1 MTNLMNETF
10 SRNGLFS
17 LPSGKEMHGTLTVD
31 GSDSVL
37 DLWSSV
43 AADQYSRRKPSES
56 QTTTIIG
63 TLDDQKKVSL
73 VDCMELGRTTFG
85 GSDGYSYHERFFP
98 HYAIVGYAPFDGEIS
113 GVSFVTD
120 DTKTLFHD
128 RKSFGGLH
136 LGTEKLTKLLNDAGV
151 SVEEGWHP
159 VVNYWTGK
167 TEVMSGETP
176 LGRFFAHNQPTITAG
191 GGPDGVHIA
200 NEVVLSIIFSDP
212 LSVHELD
219 DSIRKLL
226 RFFEIVVGRP
236 QNLLKVNIPPNY
248 EERAVSSSVYMNMFR
263 NRIDEYARREPDW
276 RDILI
281 DAASE
286 PDKCL
291 KLMSAW
297 LERDEAWRVTR
308 SRFSAGWRKQ
318 NDYDAERMVGAANM
332 FDLLPVDVFPRCKQ
346 SLKQRARHRSSL
358 VTKVIGTDLPDLD
371 YVTDAA
377 IELRHL
383 YVHGAERNP
392 KRPALVGSTP
402 FLIDTLEFIFCT
414 SDLVELGWDI
424 LSWHQKRKMGGHPF
438 CDYLYGY
445 SRELAELKKLYMESG

>member
-1 MTNLMNETF
+1 MNETF

-17 LPSGKEMHGTLTVD
+17 LPSGKKMHGTLTVD
-31 GSDSVL
+31 GSKSVL

-43 AADQYSRRKPSES
+43 TADQYSRRGPSES

-63 TLDDQKKVSL
+63 TLDNQEKVSL
-73 VDCMELGRTTFG
+73 IDCLELGQTTFG
-85 GSDGYSYHERFFP
+85 GSDGYSCHERFFP
-98 HYAIVGYAPFDGEIS
+98 HYAIVGYAPFDGELS
-113 GVSFVTD
+113 SVSFVTD

-128 RKSFGGLH
+128 RKSFGGLP
-136 LGTEKLTKLLNDAGV
+136 LSSEKLTKLLNDSGV
-151 SVEEGWHP
+151 SVEEGCHP

-167 TEVMSGETP
+167 TEVVSGDTP
-176 LGRFFAHNQPTITAG
+176 LGRFFARNQPTITM
-191 GGPDGVHIA
+191 GGPEGVHIT
-200 NEVVLSIIFSDP
+200 NEIVLSIIFFNP
-212 LSVHELD
+212 VNLHELD

-236 QNLLKVNIPPNY
+236 QNLLKLNIPPNY
-248 EERAVSSSVYMNMFR
+248 EERFGASSVYMNMFR

-286 PDKCL
+286 PDKFS

-297 LERDEAWRVTR
+297 LERDKAWTVAR
-308 SRFSAGWRKQ
+308 SRFSAGWKKQ

-332 FDLLPVDVFPRCKQ
+332 FDLLPVDVFPKHKQ
-346 SLKQRARHRSSL
+346 ILKQRVQHRSRL
-358 VTKVIGTDLPDLD
+358 IMKVIGNDLPDMD
-371 YVTDAA
+371 FVTDAA
-377 IELRHL
+377 VELRHL

-392 KRPALVGSTP
+392 KRPALVRSNT
-402 FLIDTLEFIFCT
+402 FLTDTLEFIFCA
-414 SDLVELGWDI
+414 SDLVELGWDL
-424 LSWHQKRKMGGHPF
+424 LSWHQKPKMGGHTF

-445 SRELAELKKLYMESG
+445 SRELTELKKRYMDSG